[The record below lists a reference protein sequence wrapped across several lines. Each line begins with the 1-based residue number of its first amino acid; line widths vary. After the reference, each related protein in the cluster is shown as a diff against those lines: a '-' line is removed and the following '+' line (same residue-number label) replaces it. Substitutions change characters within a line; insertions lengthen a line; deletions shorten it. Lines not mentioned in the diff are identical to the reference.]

1 MTEQIKVGLVLSGGG
16 AKGAYQVGVLRALQ
30 ELGMQIDMVSG
41 ASIGALNG
49 GILASAPTLVEGI
62 KRIENLWNTLA
73 QISPIQLNSM
83 AYIKLAVA
91 AGSALVPSA
100 RFLILALGIDEE
112 AILSDKPLTEL
123 MDEYLD
129 INELAKGIP
138 LYISVYKSLGATR
151 DIGRCFLAATELK
164 DTPDS
169 EFLHVQSLPK
179 DEQRNALLAS
189 AALPKLFKA
198 QKVLGKKYTDG
209 GQGGWS
215 KAQGNTPIQPLI
227 DAGCNF
233 IIVTHLS
240 NGSFWNRNDFPGV
253 TVLEIRPQAPIAR
266 ATGLMGGAKDL
277 LGFDAS
283 KIPSW
288 IEQGYSDTLHCIGRV
303 KEVSKARGSLQIS
316 EHTLRES
323 EKRGKISDSALDDI
337 LSRMK
342 KS

>member
-1 MTEQIKVGLVLSGGG
+1 MKVGLVLSGGG
-16 AKGAYQVGVLRALQ
+16 AKGAYQVGVLRALR
-30 ELGMQIDMVSG
+30 ELGTQVDMVSG

-49 GILASAPTLVEGI
+49 GILASAPTLNEGI
-62 KRIENLWNTLA
+62 ERIEKLWSVLA
-73 QISPIQLNSM
+73 ETSPIQLNSM
-83 AYIKLAVA
+83 SYIRLAVS
-91 AGSALVPSA
+91 AGAVLVPSA
-100 RFLILALGIDEE
+100 RFLMLALGLNEE
-112 AILSDKPLTEL
+112 AILSDKPLAEL

-129 INELAKGIP
+129 TNELSKGLP
-138 LYISVYKSLGATR
+138 LYVSVYRSLGATI

-198 QKVLGKKYTDG
+198 REVLGSKYTDG
-209 GQGGWS
+209 GQGGWL

-227 DAGCNF
+227 DAGCNL

-240 NGSFWNRNDFPGV
+240 NGSFWSRNDFPGV
-253 TVLEIRPQAPIAR
+253 TILEIRPQSTMAR

-277 LGFDAS
+277 LGFDTS

-288 IEQGYSDTLHCIGRV
+288 IEQGYKDTLHCVGRV
-303 KEVSKARGSLQIS
+303 KKVTQAREALKVSKSTF
-316 EHTLRES
+316 EES
-323 EKRGKISDSALDDI
+323 KKYGEEVDIVLDDI
-337 LSRMK
+337 LSRMRE
-342 KS
+342 

>member
-1 MTEQIKVGLVLSGGG
+1 MSEQMKVGLVLSGGG
-16 AKGAYQVGVLRALQ
+16 AKGAYQVGVLRALR
-30 ELGMQIDMVSG
+30 ELGTQVDMVSG

-49 GILASAPTLVEGI
+49 GILASAPTLNEGI
-62 KRIENLWNTLA
+62 ERIEKLWSVLA
-73 QISPIQLNSM
+73 ETSPIQLNSM
-83 AYIKLAVA
+83 SYIRLAVS
-91 AGSALVPSA
+91 AGAVLVPSA
-100 RFLILALGIDEE
+100 RFLMLALGLNEE
-112 AILSDKPLTEL
+112 AILSDKPLAEL

-129 INELAKGIP
+129 TNELSKGLP
-138 LYISVYKSLGATR
+138 LYVSVYRSLGATI

-198 QKVLGKKYTDG
+198 REVLGSKYTDG
-209 GQGGWS
+209 GQGGWL

-227 DAGCNF
+227 DAGCNL

-240 NGSFWNRNDFPGV
+240 NGSFWSRNDFPGV
-253 TVLEIRPQAPIAR
+253 TILEIRPQSTMAR

-277 LGFDAS
+277 LGFDTS

-288 IEQGYSDTLHCIGRV
+288 IEQGYKDTLHCVGRV
-303 KEVSKARGSLQIS
+303 KKVTQAREALKVSKSTF
-316 EHTLRES
+316 EES
-323 EKRGKISDSALDDI
+323 KKYGEEVDIVLDDI
-337 LSRMK
+337 LSRMRE
-342 KS
+342 